1 MKLPPYAKELAQARR
16 QGMVPAVMSGWFVV
30 ALGWGVHKRI
40 PDQDR
45 FPRVVLPMDVAVQ
58 DYDLRPL
65 AGLDLLLVYD
75 REDAARVAEVA
86 ECLLAIKPRTLS
98 ACPLDSAG
106 ADWHY
111 WHEPG
116 KTLIETT
123 HGRAA

>member
-16 QGMVPAVMSGWFVV
+16 QGMVPAVATGWFVV
-30 ALGWGVHKRI
+30 ALGWGVHRRI

-75 REDAARVAEVA
+75 RSDAARVQEVA
-86 ECLLAIKPRTLS
+86 ECLLAIRPRTLTS
-98 ACPLDSAG
+98 CPLDSTG
-106 ADWHY
+106 GDWHF

-116 KTLIETT
+116 ATLLKAG
-123 HGRAA
+123 HDA

>member
-16 QGMVPAVMSGWFVV
+16 QGMVPAVASGWFVV
-30 ALGWGVHKRI
+30 ALGWGVHRRI

-75 REDAARVAEVA
+75 RADAARVQEVA
-86 ECLLAIKPRTLS
+86 ECLLAVKPRSLTS
-98 ACPLDSAG
+98 CPIDSEGGDWYFWRTRAESQLQGGGHG
-106 ADWHY
+106 A
-111 WHEPG
+111 
-116 KTLIETT
+116 
-123 HGRAA
+123 

>member
-75 REDAARVAEVA
+75 RADASRVQEVA
-86 ECLLAIKPRTLS
+86 YCLLAIKPRSLTS
-98 ACPLDSAG
+98 CPLDSQG
-106 ADWHY
+106 GDWHY
-111 WHEPG
+111 WHARGESLLKVG
-116 KTLIETT
+116 G
-123 HGRAA
+123 HGA